1 MRTGPRATATVRG
14 ASAAP
19 RPQPAKTDYI
29 SLMHYCALWKEGTH
43 WGWKRIEP
51 YPERRPAIGLVADR
65 VLGDIEPQ
73 KVKIGAQLAAIR
85 PEMERLAALHHMDI
99 TDLFVLYMDRCSEIF
114 ALQEADLQEVLRQL

>member
-1 MRTGPRATATVRG
+1 MNKNELQRSGKHQRCGFVNRACELSDYNSHRKDVSAMTKETEDAII
-14 ASAAP
+14 ASLNA
-19 RPQPAKTDYI
+19 Y
-29 SLMHYCALWKEGTH
+29 
-43 WGWKRIEP
+43 
-51 YPERRPAIGLVADR
+51 ADR
-65 VLGDIEPQ
+65 VLGDIDPQ